1 LIPIGNV
8 VGIHSENLYYPL
20 NNDTLTIGYKTG
32 SSNHVAKDGIVII
45 EHDKGDLLLMEC
57 ID

>member
-1 LIPIGNV
+1 
-8 VGIHSENLYYPL
+8 LYYPL

-45 EHDKGDLLLMEC
+45 EHRDGDLLLMEC